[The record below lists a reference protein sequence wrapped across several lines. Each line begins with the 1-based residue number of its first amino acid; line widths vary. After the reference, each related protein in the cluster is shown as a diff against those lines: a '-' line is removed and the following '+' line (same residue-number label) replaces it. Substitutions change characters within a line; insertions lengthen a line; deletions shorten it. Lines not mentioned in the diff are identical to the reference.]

1 MPSPTT
7 LIYAYLN
14 HNLICLHL
22 ATGEEVWRTKL
33 PKSGSYVASLLVQD
47 DTVIVG
53 VNGVVHCVDA
63 YTGQLRWTNEL
74 KGLGYGNIFLNAA
87 TPQAAAIRGSADDT
101 AIQAAAI
108 AAQSASTQAAIN
120 AATSS

>member
-87 TPQAAAIRGSADDT
+87 TPQAV
-101 AIQAAAI
+101 AIQAASNQAAI
-108 AAQSASTQAAIN
+108 MVAQTASTQAAIT